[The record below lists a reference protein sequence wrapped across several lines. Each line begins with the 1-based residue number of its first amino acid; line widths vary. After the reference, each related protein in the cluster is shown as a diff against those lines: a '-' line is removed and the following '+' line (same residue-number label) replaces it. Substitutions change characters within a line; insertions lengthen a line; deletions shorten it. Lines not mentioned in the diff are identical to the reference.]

1 MAEAIGF
8 LTGWEMSQRRI
19 LISLAIALAVSSC
32 NRKAEGQTVAVV
44 NDQEIT
50 ASELNAELANNQNVA
65 NAPDAKQARAA
76 VLQRLID
83 RKLLVQ
89 QAQKDGID
97 KSPEFLNQ
105 QRRLNDELLLN
116 MLISR
121 QVNTSQVPSPEEIN
135 RFEAGRPEMFANR
148 ETWTLSQVIYP
159 LPKDQAVTNKLG
171 AAKTLPE
178 IEQILTA
185 AGIQFKRDTKQID
198 TAVFPH
204 QIYAQIANLKPG
216 EPFIAPGPGQAVAN
230 VITARKANPLTAE
243 QARTV
248 ALNAMKREQAAKLVQ
263 DRVKSL
269 RATAKIE
276 YQPGYEPPKK

>member
-1 MAEAIGF
+1 
-8 LTGWEMSQRRI
+8 MSQRRI
-19 LISLAIALAVSSC
+19 LISLAVVLALSSC

-89 QAQKDGID
+89 QAQKDGLD

-116 MLISR
+116 MLITR
-121 QVNTSQVPSPEEIN
+121 QLNTSQVPSPEEIK
-135 RFEAGRPEMFANR
+135 RFEAARPETFAKR

-159 LPKDQAVTNKLG
+159 LPKDQAVTNKLA
-171 AAKTLPE
+171 AAKTMPE
-178 IEQILTA
+178 VEQILTSS
-185 AGIQFKRDTKQID
+185 GIQFRRDTKKID

-204 QIYAQIANLKPG
+204 QIYAQIDNLKPG
-216 EPFIAPGPGQAVAN
+216 GQAVAS
-230 VITARKANPLTAE
+230 VITAREPNPLTPE
-243 QARTV
+243 QARAA
-248 ALNAMKREQAAKLVQ
+248 ALNGMKREQANKLVQ

-269 RATAKIE
+269 RATAKIQ

>member
-1 MAEAIGF
+1 
-8 LTGWEMSQRRI
+8 MSQRRI
-19 LISLAIALAVSSC
+19 LISLAVVLALSSC

-65 NAPDAKQARAA
+65 NTPDAKQARAA

-89 QAQKDGID
+89 QAQKDGLD

-116 MLISR
+116 MLITR
-121 QVNTSQVPSPEEIN
+121 QLNTSQVPSPEEIK
-135 RFEAGRPEMFANR
+135 RFEAARPETFAKR

-159 LPKDQAVTNKLG
+159 LPKDQAVTNKLA
-171 AAKTLPE
+171 AAKTMAE
-178 IEQILTA
+178 VEQILTSS
-185 AGIQFKRDTKQID
+185 GIQFRRDTKKID

-204 QIYAQIANLKPG
+204 QIYAQIDNLKPG
-216 EPFIAPGPGQAVAN
+216 EPFIAPGPGQAVAS
-230 VITARKANPLTAE
+230 VITAREPNPLTPE
-243 QARTV
+243 QARAA
-248 ALNAMKREQAAKLVQ
+248 ALNGMKREQANKLVQ

-269 RATAKIE
+269 RATAKIQ

>member
-8 LTGWEMSQRRI
+8 STGWEMSQRRI

-50 ASELNAELANNQNVA
+50 AAELNAELANNPNVA
-65 NAPDAKQARAA
+65 NAADPKQARAA

-105 QRRLNDELLLN
+105 QRRLNDELMLN
-116 MLISR
+116 MLLTR
-121 QVNTSQVPSPEEIN
+121 QLNTSQVPSADEIT
-135 RFEAGRPEMFANR
+135 RYEAGRPEMFANR

-159 LPKDQAVTNKLG
+159 LPKDKGVNTRLAG
-171 AAKTLPE
+171 SKTLAE
-178 IEQILTA
+178 VEQILTSS
-185 AGIQFKRDTKQID
+185 GIQFKRDTKKID

-204 QIYAQIANLKPG
+204 TIYAQIAKLKPG
-216 EPFIAPGPGQAVAN
+216 EPFIAPGPGQAVAS
-230 VITARKANPLTAE
+230 VITSREANLLTSD

-263 DRVKSL
+263 DRLKGL
-269 RATAKIE
+269 RGSAKIH
-276 YQPGYEPPKK
+276 YQPGYEPPKN